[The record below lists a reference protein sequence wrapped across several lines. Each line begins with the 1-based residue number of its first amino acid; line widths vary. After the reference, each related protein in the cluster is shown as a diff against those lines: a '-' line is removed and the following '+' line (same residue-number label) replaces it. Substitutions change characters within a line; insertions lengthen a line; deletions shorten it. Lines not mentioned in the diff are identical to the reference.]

1 MKIYQVYEQ
10 FGDALIYATEKGV
23 IEIANNDR
31 TREDG
36 TTAEEFTNFEDAK
49 QFLEE
54 EKLIDTDLTEFEN
67 LEQVREYLIQQD
79 INWEDRDNFII
90 TI

>member
-10 FGDALIYATEKGV
+10 FGDAEIYATEKGV

-31 TREDG
+31 ARDDG
-36 TTAEEFTNFEDAK
+36 TTAEEFTSFEDAK

-54 EKLIDTDLTEFEN
+54 EKLIDTDLTEFES

-79 INWEDRDNFII
+79 INWEDRENFII